1 MEEKLDLF
9 EELTDLAPFDTR
21 GISCSTPGEYLM
33 RYFVLNQPRTKFRSG
48 AVQCHEGCARGFYDL
63 YYLTKTMF
71 SNVTLESVAKI
82 LLNMCEDYGTTRV
95 SVYYNTDTDKVVFGN
110 FEHKQRAISL
120 LFDKSYRMFD
130 IYGIDGLSF
139 LDILSLAGRK
149 LKNIVTIQTLP
160 VYNWEQ
166 I

>member
-9 EELTDLAPFDTR
+9 EDLLQLRPFTTDDGYT
-21 GISCSTPGEYLM
+21 TPEAYLNL
-33 RYFVLNQPRTKFRSG
+33 YFRLKQPQTKFSGG
-48 AVQCHEGCARGFYDL
+48 AVQCHANCERGFYDL
-63 YYLTKTMF
+63 YYLTRARF
-71 SNVTLESVAKI
+71 SNVTLEQVAKI
-82 LLNMCEDYGTTRV
+82 LLNLCEDYGNTRV

-110 FEHKQRAISL
+110 FERKQRAISL

-149 LKNIVTIQTLP
+149 LSNIVTIQTLP

-166 I
+166 N